1 MTDVRL
7 EVAFCWES
15 KLEFEPA
22 NLVVQLLTILFV
34 SAKIDQNRSAR
45 PAIVGDKQPLGKIRK
60 RRPAFKDELGGKVN
74 DGEDE
79 QDKAA
84 VGPW

>member
-15 KLEFEPA
+15 KLEFDQ
-22 NLVVQLLTILFV
+22 NLVVQLLTVLFV
-34 SAKIDQNRSAR
+34 SAKIDQNGSAR
-45 PAIVGDKQPLGKIRK
+45 PAIVGDEQPLGEIRK
-60 RRPAFKDELGGKVN
+60 RRPAFEDELGGEVN
-74 DGEDE
+74 GGEDE